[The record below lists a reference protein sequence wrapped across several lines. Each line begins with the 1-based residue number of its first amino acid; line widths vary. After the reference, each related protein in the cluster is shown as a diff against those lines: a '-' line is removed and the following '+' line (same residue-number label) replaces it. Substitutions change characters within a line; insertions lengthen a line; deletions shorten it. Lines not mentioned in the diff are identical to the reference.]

1 MKIQQQL
8 NFTKPTMSKISKVFN
23 FYATGFAT
31 MPNWARTLWII
42 ILIKLFVMF
51 VVLRLFFF
59 QNELKTKFSS
69 DEERSNHVIEQLTN
83 P

>member
-1 MKIQQQL
+1 MEKVNKI
-8 NFTKPTMSKISKVFN
+8 VD
-23 FYATGFAT
+23 FYINGFQT
-31 MPNWARTLWII
+31 MPSWARALWAI

-59 QNELKTKFSS
+59 QNDLKVNFEN
-69 DEERSNHVIEQLTN
+69 DRDRAQHVIDNITN

>member
-1 MKIQQQL
+1 MNRL
-8 NFTKPTMSKISKVFN
+8 SKIYN
-23 FYATGFAT
+23 FYVTGFET
-31 MPNWARTLWII
+31 MPDWARTLWII
-42 ILIKLFVMF
+42 ILVKLFVMF